1 MKHLLSL
8 GMLTLSLM
16 AVSPKTNAQ
25 NKEEEAIKKT
35 LKQETTAFFK
45 ANYADWANTWAHDSA
60 DYILRAG
67 TNNFQDLQG
76 WNAIAK
82 EYAQDIKDMT
92 PISDAE
98 MATYL
103 DKYDYHFYINGN
115 LATVSFK
122 EGNKNPSNT
131 ETRTLIKQNG
141 AWKILNYVLI
151 NGGSYAMQNVIND
164 MKAFVGKW
172 VLDGKATMEPSNGS
186 ELNSATFDL
195 KETPNGLEQ
204 LSSFIFSNSKGQSFA
219 PPTAYEYFIPDY
231 SADTISYTVIRRNRA
246 GQTFPRMGKV
256 TSLQPNSFTV
266 TVMYPDKPTAI
277 QDEYTVTLQ
286 NGKWHQV
293 GKDYDKDGKQ
303 IDTSTIEMRRL

>member
-1 MKHLLSL
+1 MKHLIFL
-8 GMLTLSLM
+8 GMLSLSLL
-16 AVSPKTNAQ
+16 AVSIKTNAQ

-35 LKQETTAFFK
+35 LNQETTSFFK

-67 TNNFQDLQG
+67 TNNFQELQG

-82 EYAQDIKDMT
+82 EYEQDIKNMT
-92 PISDAE
+92 PMNDAA

-103 DKYDYHFYINGN
+103 NKYDYHFYIKGN

-122 EGNKNPSNT
+122 EGNKNPNT
-131 ETRTLIKQNG
+131 ETRTLVKQNG
-141 AWKILNYVLI
+141 DWKILNYVLI
-151 NGGSYAMQNVIND
+151 NGASYTMQDVINN
-164 MKAFVGKW
+164 MKEFTGKW
-172 VLDGKATMEPSNGS
+172 VQDGKATMEPSNGG

-204 LSSFIFSNSKGQSFA
+204 RSSFIYTNSKGQSFA

-231 SADTISYTVIRRNRA
+231 NSGIVSYAVIRRNIA
-246 GQTFPRMGKV
+246 GQTFPQMGKV
-256 TSLQPNSFTV
+256 TSNHPNSFTV
-266 TVMYPDKPTAI
+266 TTMYPDKPTAI
-277 QDEYTVTLQ
+277 QSEYTVTLQ

-293 GKDYDKDGKQ
+293 GKQYDMDGKQ
-303 IDTSTIEMRRL
+303 IRTSTIDLRRVE

>member
-8 GMLTLSLM
+8 GLLTLSLL
-16 AVSPKTNAQ
+16 AVSIKTNAQ

-45 ANYADWANTWAHDSA
+45 ANYVDWANTWAHDSA

-67 TNNFQDLQG
+67 TNNFQKLQG

-82 EYAQDIKDMT
+82 EYAQDIKNMT
-92 PISDAE
+92 PLDDAA

-103 DKYDYHFYINGN
+103 DKYDYHFYINGD

-122 EGNKNPSNT
+122 EGKKSPNT
-131 ETRTLIKQNG
+131 ETRTMVKQNG
-141 AWKILNYVLI
+141 SWKILNYVLI
-151 NGGSYAMQNVIND
+151 NDGSYAMQDVINNI
-164 MKAFVGKW
+164 KAFAGKW
-172 VLDGKATMEPSNGS
+172 VLDGKATMEPSNGG

-204 LSSFIFSNSKGQSFA
+204 LSSFIFSNNKGQSFT
-219 PPTAYEYFIPDY
+219 PPAAYEYFIPDY
-231 SADTISYTVIRRNRA
+231 STNTISYMVIQRNHSE
-246 GQTFPRMGKV
+246 QTFPGTGTV
-256 TSLQPNSFTV
+256 TSDNLNSFTV
-266 TVMYPDKPTAI
+266 TKMYPDKTSAI
-277 QDEYTVTLQ
+277 QSEFTVTLQ

-293 GKDYDKDGKQ
+293 GKQYDRDGKQ
-303 IDTSTIEMRRL
+303 TSTSTIDLRRL